1 MGIRMGLPNLTNLQK
16 NKQVLNLLF
25 CGIAVCVLIGCQTT
39 DGRTLPN
46 RVISSNVLDGILHPD
61 AEISPDDSKPIY
73 GQTTTKKT
81 VPPTVQ
87 DIRLGSGQY
96 VKLGPVQKDFITE
109 RVGSVELA
117 FDRAPVE
124 QIVNAVLGNI
134 LGADFIID
142 PAVIGEV
149 TLRTAKPVKKS
160 DLPSILNQALN
171 LVNVSLIETTP
182 NTFTVIPSS
191 QAKRFARAPSLVNK
205 GIAGNG
211 TNSGLVIAP
220 LEYISASEMAR
231 VLQPFTP
238 QGSSIQV
245 DSKREILI
253 LSGEPA
259 QINVLLDTME
269 MFDVDWLA
277 QMSFG
282 VFETRYAPPETLI
295 EELETIFGGA
305 NGPIGS
311 QVEFI
316 PMPRLGSVLVIAKRA
331 HRIAQAEEWIRKL
344 DRNVGGEGRRFQFL
358 SIVNADAEELADTI
372 SDLVGENS
380 EPRSENASSQDNPD
394 NQENRPTQ
402 TGNNSGQRLRIRAD
416 LATNSLIIYG
426 TDEEYRQISDL
437 VQKLDV
443 LPDQVLIEAVIAEV
457 TLNDELRYGVQWF
470 FDSRTGGT
478 AAFSDAGSG
487 AVSSRFPGFAYAF
500 SGNYVKVA
508 LNALA
513 AVTDI
518 EIVASPQI
526 ITLDNHTA
534 TLQVGDQ
541 VPIVTQSAVSV
552 DNPNAPIVNS
562 VQFRDTGIL
571 LTVTPRVNDGNMVI
585 LEVSQEVS
593 NAVPTLTS
601 GIDAPTIQQRR
612 FDTVVA
618 IADGD
623 TLALGGLIRTSR
635 TVGDTGIPILKDIP
649 LLGNAFRGK
658 SDSRSRTELV
668 IFMTPHIIRSR
679 EDARR
684 ANDHIRSRLQRL
696 KLSKFTDEP
705 TTQP

>member
-1 MGIRMGLPNLTNLQK
+1 MGKPSLMVLQN
-16 NKQVLNLLF
+16 NKRVLNLFL
-25 CGIAVCVLIGCQTT
+25 CGIAACAFIGCQTT
-39 DGRTLPN
+39 DGKSLPN
-46 RVISSNVLDGILHPD
+46 RVVGNDVLEGILHPD
-61 AEISPDDSKPIY
+61 AKITPDDTNPVLN
-73 GQTTTKKT
+73 QTTLTKT
-81 VPPTVQ
+81 APSLLQ
-87 DIRLGSGQY
+87 DIHLGSGQY
-96 VKLGPVQKDFITE
+96 VKSGPQQKDFITE
-109 RVGSVELA
+109 RSGSVELA
-117 FDRAPVE
+117 FDKAPVE

-142 PAVIGEV
+142 PAVKGEV

-160 DLPSILNQALN
+160 DLPSILDQALN
-171 LVNVSLIETTP
+171 LVNVSLIETAP

-191 QAKRFARAPSLVNK
+191 QARRFARAPSL
-205 GIAGNG
+205 AGNNVAG
-211 TNSGLVIAP
+211 GMVIAP

-238 QGSSIQV
+238 QGSTVQV

-282 VFETRYAPPETLI
+282 VFETQYAPPETLI
-295 EELETIFGGA
+295 EELEKIFGGA

-316 PMPRLGSVLVIAKRA
+316 PMPRLGSILVIAKRS

-372 SDLVGENS
+372 SDLVGESSGSSGENTSGQNNS
-380 EPRSENASSQDNPD
+380 DS
-394 NQENRPTQ
+394 QENRPTQ
-402 TGNNSGQRLRIRAD
+402 VSNGTNNKLRIRAD

-426 TDEEYRQISDL
+426 TDEEYRQIANL
-437 VQKLDV
+437 VQMLDV

-478 AAFSDAGSG
+478 ATFSDASSG

-500 SGNYVKVA
+500 SGNYVQVA
-508 LNALA
+508 MNALA

-526 ITLDNHTA
+526 MTLDNQTA

-541 VPIVTQSAVSV
+541 VPVVTQSAVSV

-571 LTVTPRVNDGNMVI
+571 LTVTPRVNDGEMVF
-585 LEVSQEVS
+585 LEVAQEVS

-612 FDTVVA
+612 FDTVVT

-635 TVGDTGIPILKDIP
+635 TVGDTGIPVLKDIP
-649 LLGNAFRGK
+649 LVGNAFSGK
-658 SDSRSRTELV
+658 SDSRGRTELV

-684 ANDHIRSRLQRL
+684 ANDHIRSRLQNL
-696 KLSKFTDEP
+696 KVSKFTDEP

>member
-1 MGIRMGLPNLTNLQK
+1 MGRSLTGLRK
-16 NKQVLNLLF
+16 NKRILNTLL
-25 CGIAVCVLIGCQTT
+25 CGLAILALVGCQTT
-39 DGRTLPN
+39 GGKTLPK
-46 RVISSNVLDGILHPD
+46 RVVGANVLDGILHPD
-61 AEISPDDSKPIY
+61 AETSSGEEAPTPDQRAT
-73 GQTTTKKT
+73 GKT
-81 VPPTVQ
+81 IPSVMQ
-87 DIRLGSGQY
+87 DIRLGAGQY
-96 VKLGPVQKDFITE
+96 VKPGPARTDFVTQ
-109 RVGSVELA
+109 RAGSVELA

-124 QIVNAVLGNI
+124 QIVNAVLGEI

-142 PAVIGEV
+142 PALKGEV
-149 TLRTAKPVKKS
+149 TLRTAKPVKKA
-160 DLPSILNQALN
+160 DLPAILGQALN
-171 LVNVSLIETTP
+171 LVNVSLIETAP
-182 NTFTVIPSS
+182 NTFTVIASS
-191 QAKRFARAPSLVNK
+191 QARRFARAPGL
-205 GIAGNG
+205 AG
-211 TNSGLVIAP
+211 SGVSGGMVIAP
-220 LEYISASEMAR
+220 LEYVSASEMAR

-253 LSGEPA
+253 LSGAPA

-282 VFETRYAPPETLI
+282 VFETRFAPPETLI
-295 EELETIFGGA
+295 EELEKIFGGA

-316 PMPRLGSVLVIAKRA
+316 PMPRLGSVLVIAKRS

-344 DRNVGGEGRRFQFL
+344 DRNIGGEGRRFQFL
-358 SIVNADAEELADTI
+358 SIVNADAEEIADTI
-372 SDLVGENS
+372 SDLVGEDGGRVYEGS
-380 EPRSENASSQDNPD
+380 APQSGPDQQGQGQSQ
-394 NQENRPTQ
+394 
-402 TGNNSGQRLRIRAD
+402 GQRTGQSNSASREKLRIRSD

-426 TDEEYRQISDL
+426 TDDEYRQIADL

-443 LPDQVLIEAVIAEV
+443 MPDQVLIEAVIAEV

-478 AAFSDAGSG
+478 ATFSDAGSG

-500 SGNYVKVA
+500 SGNYIKMA
-508 LNALA
+508 MNALA

-526 ITLDNHTA
+526 ITLDNQTA

-593 NAVPTLTS
+593 NAIPTLTS

-649 LLGNAFRGK
+649 ILGNLFSGK
-658 SDSRSRTELV
+658 SDSRGRTELV

-684 ANDHIRSRLQRL
+684 ANRHIQERLQRL
-696 KLSKFTDEP
+696 KTSKFTNEP
-705 TTQP
+705 AQP

>member
-1 MGIRMGLPNLTNLQK
+1 MGTKMSLINAQHNKRGLSM
-16 NKQVLNLLF
+16 LL
-25 CGIAVCVLIGCQTT
+25 CGIAVYALIGCQTT
-39 DGRTLPN
+39 GSKTLPK
-46 RVISSNVLDGILHPD
+46 RVISGNVLDGVLHPD
-61 AEISPDDSKPIY
+61 AEITQNDDGKTTDSLTPSSKTSPS
-73 GQTTTKKT
+73 
-81 VPPTVQ
+81 VLR

-96 VKLGPVQKDFITE
+96 VRPGPVQADFITE
-109 RVGSVELA
+109 RAGSVELA

-142 PAVIGEV
+142 PAVKGEV
-149 TLRTAKPVKKS
+149 TFRTAKPVKKS
-160 DLPSILNQALN
+160 DLPAILNQALN
-171 LVNVSLIETTP
+171 LVNVSLIETAP

-191 QAKRFARAPSLVNK
+191 QARRFARAPGLSS
-205 GIAGNG
+205 
-211 TNSGLVIAP
+211 SGARSGMVIVP

-238 QGSSIQV
+238 QGSTIQV
-245 DSKREILI
+245 DSKREMLI

-269 MFDVDWLA
+269 MFDVDWLE

-282 VFETRYAPPETLI
+282 VFETRFAPPETLI
-295 EELETIFGGA
+295 EELEKVFGGA
-305 NGPIGS
+305 NSPIGS
-311 QVEFI
+311 QIEFI

-372 SDLVGENS
+372 SDLVGSNNGQNS
-380 EPRSENASSQDNPD
+380 NQSQNGNPAGPE
-394 NQENRPTQ
+394 QAKSRPT
-402 TGNNSGQRLRIRAD
+402 NNNNTSSASGQKLRIRAD

-426 TDEEYRQISDL
+426 TDEEYRQIANL

-457 TLNDELRYGVQWF
+457 TLNDELRFGVQWF

-478 AAFSDAGSG
+478 ATFSDAGSG

-508 LNALA
+508 MNALA

-526 ITLDNHTA
+526 ITLDNQTA

-541 VPIVTQSAVSV
+541 VPVVTQSAVSV

-585 LEVSQEVS
+585 LEVAQEVS

-612 FDTVVA
+612 FDTVVT

-635 TVGDTGIPILKDIP
+635 TVGDTGIPFLKDIP
-649 LLGNAFRGK
+649 ILGNAFSGK
-658 SDSRSRTELV
+658 SDSRGRTELV

-696 KLSKFTDEP
+696 KLTKFTDE
-705 TTQP
+705 QE

>member
-1 MGIRMGLPNLTNLQK
+1 MYMGLGLKSSQNNTRI
-16 NKQVLNLLF
+16 LNTLL
-25 CGIAVCVLIGCQTT
+25 CGIAVFAVTACQTM
-39 DGRTLPN
+39 DGQTLPK
-46 RVISSNVLDGILHPD
+46 RTIGDNVLDGVLHPD
-61 AEISPDDSKPIY
+61 TEIDTEATKRTLT
-73 GQTTTKKT
+73 QKTTRKT
-81 VPPTVQ
+81 VPSVMQDVQ
-87 DIRLGSGQY
+87 LGAGQY
-96 VKLGPVQKDFITE
+96 VKAGTAQTDFVTQ
-109 RVGSVELA
+109 RSGRVELA
-117 FDRAPVE
+117 FDKAPVE
-124 QIVNAVLGNI
+124 QIINAVLGNI

-142 PAVIGEV
+142 PAVKGEV
-149 TLRTAKPVKKS
+149 TLRTAKSVKKS
-160 DLPSILNQALN
+160 DIPALLEQALR
-171 LVNVSLIETTP
+171 LVNVSLIETAP

-191 QAKRFARAPSLVNK
+191 QAKRFARAPGLV
-205 GIAGNG
+205 GNG
-211 TNSGLVIAP
+211 VRGGMVIAP

-238 QGSSIQV
+238 QGSSIKA
-245 DSKREILI
+245 DSKREVLI

-295 EELETIFGGA
+295 EELDKIFGGA

-331 HRIAQAEEWIRKL
+331 HRIAQAEKWIRKL

-358 SIVNADAEELADTI
+358 SIINADAEELADTI
-372 SDLVGENS
+372 TDLVGDESSGGNQYDS
-380 EPRSENASSQDNPD
+380 ARSESDTQ
-394 NQENRPTQ
+394 NQIQAQRPAQ
-402 TGNNSGQRLRIRAD
+402 TNGGSRQKLRIRAD
-416 LATNSLIIYG
+416 LATNSLIIFG
-426 TDEEYRQISDL
+426 TDEEYRQIADL

-478 AAFSDAGSG
+478 ATFSDAGTG

-508 LNALA
+508 MNALA

-571 LTVTPRVNDGNMVI
+571 LTVTPRVNDGNMVF
-585 LEVSQEVS
+585 LEVAQEVS

-612 FDTVVA
+612 FDTVVT

-649 LLGNAFRGK
+649 LLGNAFSGK
-658 SDSRSRTELV
+658 SDSRGRTELV

-684 ANDHIRSRLQRL
+684 ANEHIKSRLQRL
-696 KLSKFTDEP
+696 KLTNFSDEQ
-705 TTQP
+705 TQP

>member
-1 MGIRMGLPNLTNLQK
+1 MGKSLTGLDK
-16 NKQVLNLLF
+16 NKRIISVLLL
-25 CGIAVCVLIGCQTT
+25 CGLAGFALVSCQTT
-39 DGRTLPN
+39 DGKNFPK
-46 RVISSNVLDGILHPD
+46 RVVGADVLDGILHPD
-61 AEISPDDSKPIY
+61 AEVGS
-73 GQTTTKKT
+73 GEAMQTPSQGTTRKT
-81 VPPTVQ
+81 VPSVMQ
-87 DIRLGSGQY
+87 DIRLGAGQY
-96 VKLGPVQKDFITE
+96 VKPGRAQTDFVTQ
-109 RVGSVELA
+109 RAGSVELA
-117 FDRAPVE
+117 FDKAPVE
-124 QIVNAVLGNI
+124 QIVNAVLGEI
-134 LGADFIID
+134 LKADFIID
-142 PAVIGEV
+142 PAVKGEV
-149 TLRTAKPVKKS
+149 TLRTAKPVKKV
-160 DLPSILNQALN
+160 DLPAILDQALS
-171 LVNVSLIETTP
+171 LVNVSLIETAP

-191 QAKRFARAPSLVNK
+191 QARRFARAPGL
-205 GIAGNG
+205 AG
-211 TNSGLVIAP
+211 SGVGGGMVIAP

-231 VLQPFTP
+231 VLQPFAP

-282 VFETRYAPPETLI
+282 VFETRFAPPETLI
-295 EELETIFGGA
+295 EELEKIFGGA
-305 NGPIGS
+305 SGPIGS

-344 DRNVGGEGRRFQFL
+344 DRNIGGEGRRFQFL

-372 SDLVGENS
+372 SDLVGEDS
-380 EPRSENASSQDNPD
+380 GGGYESGE
-394 NQENRPTQ
+394 TQ
-402 TGNNSGQRLRIRAD
+402 SGPKPQGQRSIQGNSTSHEKLRIRAN

-426 TDEEYRQISDL
+426 TDDEYRQIADL

-443 LPDQVLIEAVIAEV
+443 MPDQVLIEAVIAEV

-478 AAFSDAGSG
+478 ATFSDAGSG

-500 SGNYVKVA
+500 SGNYIRVA
-508 LNALA
+508 MNALA

-518 EIVASPQI
+518 EIMASPQI
-526 ITLDNHTA
+526 ITLDNQTA

-571 LTVTPRVNDGNMVI
+571 LTVTPRVNDGDMVI
-585 LEVSQEVS
+585 LEVAQEVS
-593 NAVPTLTS
+593 SAVPTQTS

-612 FDTVVA
+612 FDSVVS

-635 TVGDTGIPILKDIP
+635 TVGNTGIPVLKDIP
-649 LLGNAFRGK
+649 ILGNAFSGK
-658 SDSRSRTELV
+658 SDSRGRTELV

-684 ANDHIRSRLQRL
+684 ANRHIQERLQRL
-696 KLSKFTDEP
+696 RTSKFTNEP
-705 TTQP
+705 TKP

>member
-470 FDSRTGGT
+470 FDSRTVGT